1 MRQNSAETRPKSCSC
16 ATVIS
21 SLFSS
26 FVKTIR
32 GWPQETLAVIFDRLG
47 TTTAVL
53 KYLMM
58 WPLVQYVLGNCAAF
72 SVDVWK
78 HQLGRFGKL
87 FAHPSLVWF
96 LDRIWYEWSI
106 SALLDQLLYIFVSIN
121 WLTCRK
127 STKIR
132 KIVHSIGP
140 ERKSFRFLALFILS
154 ILSRNSS

>member
-1 MRQNSAETRPKSCSC
+1 MRNSY
-16 ATVIS
+16 
-21 SLFSS
+21 F
-26 FVKTIR
+26 
-32 GWPQETLAVIFDRLG
+32 IFIFIFCENYTGMTSRNLSGDFW

-58 WPLVQYVLGNCAAF
+58 WRLVQYVLGNCAAF

-140 ERKSFRFLALFILS
+140 ERKSFLFLALFILS